1 MQAAASI
8 GQSYGR
14 AIESIGDNISGAIKK
29 YQKDKEES
37 DFLTGQAES
46 LTPLL
51 QSYAKDIRDQKTQVA
66 FDNIAKRLGD
76 FAGQSLSQKRATLAS
91 AGTFASSFD
100 RVRQNEN
107 AQTQREILALNLENL
122 NQQQRNQDA
131 YTQSL
136 VGPTTRDVSR
146 EVPVGSLIDQSRY
159 LYNAAQNQQPASQP
173 DFASIQAMNANA
185 PQPLSAPIQAP
196 QPAPIATRANQAA
209 AGQVSNA
216 PTTAFGNQT
225 FRDTNTYPN
234 RPDNLLSRVSE
245 NLAYGAVDSLMDANA
260 AVKWLAKTS
269 GYTSAVIKASGIAE
283 KLANVNYSPNN
294 PSRREDILAAFSG
307 SPQPSAESISAM
319 SAQSPAAGPSPVPAS
334 IQAQAPQIAQA
345 QPAAVRRPDLPS
357 ALQFEQTFNQ
367 GIGEFPAQTSKRT
380 VIDKVDLTP
389 KELYTNQ
396 LTTYIAKGGKI
407 TPELNAQFK
416 KDAGVFAPV
425 DINVKPITSADG
437 KVIATAVISNGKV
450 DQFILPEK
458 PIGAQSDIGK
468 KITDM
473 INFLGQGNK
482 GAAQLIADELKQ
494 GSSKMT
500 EGQGKAYQYASELF
514 KTNETISKL
523 EANGFN
529 PTNNTWDRFAPNF
542 FKSDQGKQ
550 YYSAMDKWI
559 EATLRDRSGATVM
572 DSEYDKARSQYF
584 PSYGDSEINI
594 ANKKAL
600 RSVAM
605 QAMADRAE
613 GKMNNRYF
621 GATGEVG
628 PSGENS
634 SVISYSTTGKRN
646 K

>member
-37 DFLTGQAES
+37 EFLTGQAES

-51 QSYAKDIRDQKTQVA
+51 QSFGKDIKDQKSQVA
-66 FDNIAKRLGD
+66 FDEITKKLGN

-91 AGTFASSFD
+91 AGTLVSSFD
-100 RVRQNEN
+100 RARQNEN
-107 AQTQREILALNLENL
+107 ARTQAEILAVNLENL
-122 NQQQRNQDA
+122 NQQRRDQDA
-131 YTQSL
+131 YSQSL
-136 VGPTTRDVSR
+136 SGPTTRDVSR
-146 EVPVGSLIDQSRY
+146 EVPVSGLLDQSQY
-159 LYNAAQNQQPASQP
+159 LYNAGKNQPPATQSNFSNIDTEALSKMMNRGDGSQVPDSLPPPSSITAAPIGRGGRVANFVEGMINRVGEYGNRAQGNAITAAPMTAAERDAAMSTSPIPATSIT
-173 DFASIQAMNANA
+173 ASPMTAAERAEAMPITAASMNA
-185 PQPLSAPIQAP
+185 
-196 QPAPIATRANQAA
+196 RERAA
-209 AGQVSNA
+209 AL
-216 PTTAFGNQT
+216 PT
-225 FRDTNTYPN
+225 
-234 RPDNLLSRVSE
+234 S
-245 NLAYGAVDSLMDANA
+245 
-260 AVKWLAKTS
+260 
-269 GYTSAVIKASGIAE
+269 
-283 KLANVNYSPNN
+283 
-294 PSRREDILAAFSG
+294 
-307 SPQPSAESISAM
+307 
-319 SAQSPAAGPSPVPAS
+319 
-334 IQAQAPQIAQA
+334 
-345 QPAAVRRPDLPS
+345 
-357 ALQFEQTFNQ
+357 FNQ
-367 GIGEFPAQTSKRT
+367 GIGELPAQTSKRT

-396 LTTYIAKGGKI
+396 ITSYIAKGGRV
-407 TPELNAQFK
+407 TPEINAQFK

-437 KVIATAVISNGKV
+437 KVIATAIISKGSLAQLV
-450 DQFILPEK
+450 LPEK
-458 PIGAQSDIGK
+458 PSGPQSDIGK

-473 INFLGQGNK
+473 TNFLAQGQM

-500 EGQGKAYQYASELF
+500 EGQGKAYQYAAELF

-523 EANGFN
+523 ENKGFN
-529 PTNNTWDRFAPNF
+529 PTNNTWDRFAPNY
-542 FKSDQGKQ
+542 FKSDEGKQ

-572 DSEYDKARSQYF
+572 DSEYDKARLQYF
-584 PSYGDSEINI
+584 PAYGDSAINI

-621 GATGEVG
+621 GATGETPKIEEKKDPAG
-628 PSGENS
+628 RSYIRENF
-634 SVISYSTTGKRN
+634 
-646 K
+646 

>member
-51 QSYAKDIRDQKTQVA
+51 QSYGKDIRDQKTQVA

-107 AQTQREILALNLENL
+107 AQTQREMLALNLENL
-122 NQQQRNQDA
+122 NQQRRDQDA
-131 YTQSL
+131 YTESL
-136 VGPTTRDVSR
+136 GGPTTRDVSR
-146 EVPVGSLIDQSRY
+146 EVPMGSLIDQSRY
-159 LYNAAQNQQPASQP
+159 LYNAGQNQPPAIQSNFSNIDTEALSGMMNRGGAPTQAPASLPAPAQVAP
-173 DFASIQAMNANA
+173 SAIDRFGGQAVMARSARPPA
-185 PQPLSAPIQAP
+185 PAQGISDLSAAP
-196 QPAPIATRANQAA
+196 M
-209 AGQVSNA
+209 
-216 PTTAFGNQT
+216 
-225 FRDTNTYPN
+225 
-234 RPDNLLSRVSE
+234 E
-245 NLAYGAVDSLMDANA
+245 NVQ
-260 AVKWLAKTS
+260 
-269 GYTSAVIKASGIAE
+269 
-283 KLANVNYSPNN
+283 
-294 PSRREDILAAFSG
+294 REDLTAA
-307 SPQPSAESISAM
+307 PMTAAERA
-319 SAQSPAAGPSPVPAS
+319 
-334 IQAQAPQIAQA
+334 
-345 QPAAVRRPDLPS
+345 S
-357 ALQFEQTFNQ
+357 ALPTSPITAAPVLDFNKVPTSFNQ
-367 GIGEFPAQTSKRT
+367 SIGEFPAQTSKRT

-396 LTTYIAKGGKI
+396 LNSYIAKGGKL

-473 INFLGQGNK
+473 TNFLGQGNF

-559 EATLRDRSGATVM
+559 EATLRDRSGATIM
-572 DSEYDKARSQYF
+572 DPEYDKARSQYF
-584 PSYGDSEINI
+584 PAYGDSEINI

>member
-1 MQAAASI
+1 MQASANIGRSLGGALASI
-8 GQSYGR
+8 G
-14 AIESIGDNISGAIKK
+14 ETIGTSLEK
-29 YQKDKEES
+29 YRKNKEE
-37 DFLTGQAES
+37 DQFLTGQAEAIVPS
-46 LTPLL
+46 L
-51 QSYAKDIRDQKTQVA
+51 QAYAGDIKDDKQKASYEGLIKK
-66 FDNIAKRLGD
+66 LGD
-76 FAGQSLSQKRATLAS
+76 FSGQSLSQKRATLAQ
-91 AGTFASSFD
+91 AGTLVQSYK
-100 RVRQNEN
+100 N
-107 AQTQREILALNLENL
+107 AREAKISAMQLNAAQQALT
-122 NQQQRNQDA
+122 NQEA

-136 VGPTTRDVSR
+136 GGPTTRDVSR
-146 EVPVGSLIDQSRY
+146 EVPMSGLIDQSRY
-159 LYNAAQNQQPASQP
+159 LYNAGQNQPPATQP

-185 PQPLSAPIQAP
+185 PQPSSAPIQAP
-196 QPAPIATRANQAA
+196 QPAPIATSANQAT

-269 GYTSAVIKASGIAE
+269 GYTGAVIKASGIAD

-307 SPQPSAESISAM
+307 SPQPSAENISAM

-334 IQAQAPQIAQA
+334 VQAQAPQIAQA
-345 QPAAVRRPDLPS
+345 QPAAARRPALPS

-367 GIGEFPAQTSKRT
+367 GIGDLPAQTSKRT

-396 LTTYIAKGGKI
+396 LTSYIAKGGRL

-425 DINVKPITSADG
+425 DINVKQITNSDG
-437 KVIATAVISNGKV
+437 RIIATAVISNGKL
-450 DQFILPEK
+450 DQWVLPEK
-458 PIGAQSDIGK
+458 PIGAQSEIGK

-473 INFLGQGNK
+473 TNFLGQGNVR
-482 GAAQLIADELKQ
+482 AAQLIADELKQ

-559 EATLRDRSGATVM
+559 EATLRDRSGATIM

-584 PSYGDSEINI
+584 PAYGDSEINI

-613 GKMNNRYF
+613 GKMNDRYF
-621 GATGEVG
+621 GAIGEVG
-628 PSGENS
+628 SSGNNS
-634 SVISYSTTGKRN
+634 SVKRFSTTGKQY
-646 K
+646 